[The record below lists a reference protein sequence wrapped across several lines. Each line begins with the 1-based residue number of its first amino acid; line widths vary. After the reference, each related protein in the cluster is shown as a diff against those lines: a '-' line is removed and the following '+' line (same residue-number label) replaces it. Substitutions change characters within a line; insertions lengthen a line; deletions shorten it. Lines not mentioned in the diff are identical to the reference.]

1 MHMDEKFNHIREN
14 ILVALI
20 DKNIYVA
27 AKLRT
32 MYSINTSIV
41 ATS

>member
-14 ILVALI
+14 ILLVALI

-27 AKLRT
+27 AKLR
-32 MYSINTSIV
+32 IR
-41 ATS
+41 